1 MIPQTQPTMDMS
13 CDPLMPAPGPLRVL
27 LIDDDAFQRHVIGRT
42 LRKTLKMDVLEA
54 ADGRQALDL
63 IAAEPGGFDLIVCDL
78 DMPVMDGLAFIRHLG
93 PIAGRARLLL
103 LSGCETSLLGSALA
117 MCQAYGVEPLG
128 ALQKP
133 VSAAALAPLLEQLG
147 TERSGAPASHPRGPE
162 PGLDE
167 ILAAARND
175 EFEAHFQPK
184 ACASSGR
191 IVSAEALAR
200 WRHPRFGVLPPYPYF
215 IGQLERSGNI
225 GEITDAI
232 LRQAAGACREWR
244 EHGHELSVSVNLSQR
259 LLQEDIHLA
268 DRVSEIA
275 DSADLHPSKLVLE
288 VTETA
293 AATDIGPILENL
305 ARLRMRGFELSID
318 DFGTGYSSLEQLSR
332 IAFTELKIDRSFVS
346 QMLARSDSRTI
357 IASSIDMARNLGI
370 RTVAEGVESEAEWA
384 LLKQLGCDEI
394 QGHLMGRPMPPGE
407 FLHFV
412 REANR

>member
-1 MIPQTQPTMDMS
+1 MIPQTQLTKDMPCLPILGAETS
-13 CDPLMPAPGPLRVL
+13 LRVM
-27 LIDDDAFQRHVIGRT
+27 LIDDDAFQRTVIGRT
-42 LRKTLKMDVLEA
+42 LSKTLKMDVVEA

-63 IAAEPGGFDLIVCDL
+63 IADDPTGFDLIVCDL

-93 PIAGRARLLL
+93 PIAGQARLLL
-103 LSGCETSLLGSALA
+103 LSGCDTSLLGSALA
-117 MCQAYGVEPLG
+117 MCRAYGVEPLG

-133 VSAAALAPLLEQLG
+133 VSALALAPLLEQL
-147 TERSGAPASHPRGPE
+147 EPKQSNAPASRPQRPE
-162 PGLDE
+162 PALDE
-167 ILAAARND
+167 ILAAARKD

-225 GEITDAI
+225 GEITDVM
-232 LRQAAGACREWR
+232 LRQAAGACREWQ
-244 EHGHELSVSVNLSQR
+244 EHGQDLSVSVNLSQR
-259 LLQEDIHLA
+259 LLQEDLGLA
-268 DRVSEIA
+268 ERISEIA
-275 DSADLHPSKLVLE
+275 DHAGLHPSRLILE

-332 IAFTELKIDRSFVS
+332 VAFTELKIDRSFVC

-357 IASSIDMARNLGI
+357 IASSIDMARSLGI

-394 QGHLMGRPMPPGE
+394 QGHLMGRPMPAKE

-412 REANR
+412 RDSNR